1 MLSYS
6 IFITG
11 NTAFERNILSKDLAL
26 LSNTILSSQADI
38 NYNYSSNIDLSIY
51 DFKFS
56 GNEIS
61 ISEKDMNSFISS
73 KFFENKLYNSQLGY
87 SPTKILD
94 YANFIILNK
103 QGNKY
108 SLGLKI
114 DEPSLYICPYT
125 DLQNPETQIIILDSI
140 INLDNDYSSNI
151 IESTKDLFDLDYQE
165 NQMEFM
171 HILSATDFTLDER
184 KTKLLETQPNIT
196 IILETI
202 ESTKNLT
209 NIYYHSNH
217 NHSLNS
223 LKLACLTANN
233 IKSSVNS
240 TIHLIPIDPS
250 SQNNTLSL
258 LHFNNQTTIY
268 IEINYIEFNLTH
280 IPKIAGAIKDAI
292 KYS

>member
-1 MLSYS
+1 MKKI
-6 IFITG
+6 IFISGTPISKIQG
-11 NTAFERNILSKDLAL
+11 DKINIPWFVERDVEVE
-26 LSNTILSSQADI
+26 
-38 NYNYSSNIDLSIY
+38 YW
-51 DFKFS
+51 
-56 GNEIS
+56 
-61 ISEKDMNSFISS
+61 
-73 KFFENKLYNSQLGY
+73 
-87 SPTKILD
+87 
-94 YANFIILNK
+94 
-103 QGNKY
+103 
-108 SLGLKI
+108 
-114 DEPSLYICPYT
+114 
-125 DLQNPETQIIILDSI
+125 
-140 INLDNDYSSNI
+140 
-151 IESTKDLFDLDYQE
+151 
-165 NQMEFM
+165 
-171 HILSATDFTLDER
+171 
-184 KTKLLETQPNIT
+184 
-196 IILETI
+196 
-202 ESTKNLT
+202 NLT